1 MKDISN
7 EPDLRVRNAL
17 YAWKH
22 IDAESADVI
31 DDIMATLA
39 PDEPYAYT
47 VAPPAED
54 RVSSIPHQE
63 FRLTR
68 AGIQAAYEDMH
79 RFSLSLGIEPLAEIR
94 SDWYAFIFG
103 LGHGMDKATG
113 AQHRDRQTA
122 VLFPTMGQSGITG
135 ELFWFRTSAEAPYT
149 GGRTSPHAAEAAILA
164 RHDALVEAFR
174 RNDVS
179 AVVELFNID
188 AQVGIRDYVNETG
201 TVISITGGN
210 NLELYLKEFFSRF
223 KVVAIDI
230 IQRLAT
236 DWCAFAE
243 LRWIVEDQKQS
254 GEKLM
259 FYTANHGEVR
269 PDGLFA
275 SLIGHGTDPVSWGD
289 PRNG

>member
-1 MKDISN
+1 MEDIRN

-31 DDIMATLA
+31 EEIMATLA

-79 RFSLSLGIEPLAEIR
+79 RFSLSLGIDAIAEIR

-103 LGHGMDKATG
+103 LGHGMDKSTG
-113 AQHRDRQTA
+113 REHPNRPTA
-122 VLFPTMGQSGITG
+122 VLFPTMGQHGITG
-135 ELFWFRTSAEAPYT
+135 ELFWFRTSTEAPYT
-149 GGRTSPHAAEAAILA
+149 GGGTGPHAAEAALLA
-164 RHDALVEAFR
+164 KHDALIEAFR
-174 RNDVS
+174 RNDGS
-179 AVVELFNID
+179 AVTELFNVD
-188 AQVGIRDYVNETG
+188 AQLGIRDYVNETG

-210 NLELYLKEFFSRF
+210 DLQSYLKAFFERI
-223 KVVAIDI
+223 KVVGIDVV
-230 IQRLAT
+230 QRLAT
-236 DWCAFAE
+236 DWCVFAE
-243 LRWIVEDQKQS
+243 LRWTVEDLKHP
-254 GEKLM
+254 GEKFT

-275 SLIGHGTDPVSWGD
+275 SLIGHGTDPVSQGEFS
-289 PRNG
+289 